1 MELGGLTGSEL
12 STLAVDAR
20 PLKGE
25 TRVYVGNLRGGFLTV
40 FDPDL
45 SVWYK
50 VTLNCVDRE
59 QEETDV
65 PAECIAASKLHLSV
79 FLTSTRSHNLY
90 SASLKDLRNL
100 TSYVTP
106 SAKVWYFIQL

>member
-40 FDPDL
+40 FDPEL
-45 SVWYK
+45 SVWYR
-50 VTLNCVDRE
+50 VTLSCSDHE
-59 QEETDV
+59 QEETNI
-65 PAECIAASKLHLSV
+65 PTECIAVSKLHLSV
-79 FLTSTRSHNLY
+79 FLTSTRSHNVY

-106 SAKVWYFIQL
+106 SAMVGTFYN